1 MKRIT
6 PVVFGILAI
15 ITGIGFFSATA
26 PACFGLLSH
35 LGEFAQGMYSPEPIS
50 DTVFGLFVFI
60 AGVLTLLADS
70 FGNTTGGEDR
80 EKSEG

>member
-1 MKRIT
+1 MKRVA
-6 PVVFGILAI
+6 PAVFGILAI

-50 DTVFGLFVFI
+50 DTVFGLFIFI
-60 AGVLTLLADS
+60 AGVLVLLADS
-70 FGNTTGGEDR
+70 FGETTGEENR
-80 EKSEG
+80 EGPAD

>member
-50 DTVFGLFVFI
+50 DVIFGSFIFI

-70 FGNTTGGEDR
+70 FGENTGE
-80 EKSEG
+80 ENHKKPEG